1 VGAVKGR
8 LREFRGRALGRD
20 TETGKRH
27 DAHACDAVH
36 ERTFVRISKSW
47 SGIQIGLCDD
57 TFKVSRRM
65 TRRLRSQGQGPFPG
79 QQFFQCFST
88 GQIMIH
94 GIGRKHSA
102 IFRQTQDSRDQ
113 LNDDLSL
120 YIILQALSLY
130 SL

>member
-1 VGAVKGR
+1 MRIIVGAVKGR

-20 TETGKRH
+20 TETGKGH
-27 DAHACDAVH
+27 DAHACDTVH

-47 SGIQIGLCDD
+47 SGIQIGLCND

-79 QQFFQCFST
+79 QQLVQCFST

-94 GIGRKHSA
+94 GIGRKHGALFSSWKDA
-102 IFRQTQDSRDQ
+102 QTDTRLERSTQ
-113 LNDDLSL
+113 
-120 YIILQALSLY
+120 
-130 SL
+130 